1 MKTINFEYL
10 KFTDVP
16 SLEEFLLGID
26 YSLYGGNGQYS
37 LDLKHRYMDI
47 YFGDYILKS
56 GLVVQSLTEEEFNDL
71 QIN

>member
-1 MKTINFEYL
+1 MQTIKFEYL

-16 SLEEFLLGID
+16 SLKEFLSGID
-26 YSLYGGNGQYS
+26 YSLYGESGQYS

-56 GLVVQSLTEEEFNDL
+56 GPVVHSLTEEEFNDL